1 MSRSFRLINAELDPD
16 SVVFLGDLFDGGRE
30 WAPGWGRSLS
40 VDEKIYLYNLG
51 VIVEPQV
58 QAPAKSRVEEGDFNE
73 RLERLK
79 ELWQIEARQ
88 PGKSSDSQGIRSY
101 AHGEEGRWKKWGNEQ
116 WATEMRRFA
125 KIFFAPGQL
134 YPRSSRSLLS
144 TTERWPSA
152 IGVDNGAENSK
163 KQAYTVLGHKQR
175 KVVSNLPGNHDVGFG
190 SGVQL
195 SVRNRFQGFFGDGN
209 DLYVLGNHTFLS
221 LDTPSLS
228 AYSEFTFTGE
238 TNKEEREKTRFI
250 WEPTY
255 QFLDN
260 LQNLSKPVV
269 GAALSEIFT
278 SVQAPSKDAGATSN
292 GIVKRESSQAQLP
305 VVLLSH
311 VPFFR
316 DQGTD
321 CGPLREKGKAI
332 HVSAGYQYQ
341 NVLTQELTTHI
352 VERVSSSIGDIKQ
365 VFSGDDHDYCD
376 VSFSYDISRAA
387 SASSSTPL
395 WRSVRDITVKS
406 FSWAMGVRKPG
417 FLLVSL
423 WNPIDTNGKNIE
435 GVSQTIQTKSCLLPD
450 QLSIFIRYAS
460 LFGFT
465 LAFLLARAII
475 IALRGSPD
483 DDASSSSSA
492 FRSFSLGRSNSGKGN
507 GFSAP
512 SSSNVSK
519 SHGRH
524 RASSTSTSN
533 NAGGNNPEKLSVQ
546 RSYNAR
552 TRSISPMPLG
562 ETFTHIASMA
572 KNVISQNPSSSQHLS
587 PQVHWDLDGHSDLE
601 SQVSEYED
609 YDDRDDDGDSG
620 SLLKGNDSQAK
631 WKRKPRRTTKA
642 RRALGEFVHSLGWVA
657 LPCAVLYAGLIW
669 NG

>member
-1 MSRSFRLINAELDPD
+1 
-16 SVVFLGDLFDGGRE
+16 
-30 WAPGWGRSLS
+30 
-40 VDEKIYLYNLG
+40 
-51 VIVEPQV
+51 
-58 QAPAKSRVEEGDFNE
+58 
-73 RLERLK
+73 
-79 ELWQIEARQ
+79 
-88 PGKSSDSQGIRSY
+88 
-101 AHGEEGRWKKWGNEQ
+101 
-116 WATEMRRFA
+116 
-125 KIFFAPGQL
+125 
-134 YPRSSRSLLS
+134 
-144 TTERWPSA
+144 
-152 IGVDNGAENSK
+152 
-163 KQAYTVLGHKQR
+163 
-175 KVVSNLPGNHDVGFG
+175 
-190 SGVQL
+190 
-195 SVRNRFQGFFGDGN
+195 VRNRFQGFFGDGN

-228 AYSEFTFTGE
+228 AYSEFTYTGE
-238 TNKEEREKTRFI
+238 TNKEEREKARFI

-260 LQNLSKPVV
+260 LQNLSKPVI
-269 GAALSEIFT
+269 GAALAEIFPNV
-278 SVQAPSKDAGATSN
+278 SASSKVAATTSN
-292 GIVKRESSQAQLP
+292 DIAKRQSSQAQLP

-311 VPFFR
+311 IPFFR

-321 CGPLREKGKAI
+321 CGPFREKGKAI

-352 VERVSSSIGDIKQ
+352 VERVTTSIGDIKQ

-376 VSFSYDISRAA
+376 VSFSYDIRRAA
-387 SASSSTPL
+387 SASSSTPI

-423 WNPIDTNGKNIE
+423 WNPIDANGKNIE
-435 GVSQTIQTKSCLLPD
+435 GVSQTYQTKSCLLPD
-450 QLSIFIRYAS
+450 QLSIFIQYAS
-460 LFGFT
+460 LFGIT
-465 LAFLLARAII
+465 LAFLLARAIF
-475 IALRGSPD
+475 IAMRGSSD
-483 DDASSSSSA
+483 EDAPSSST

-524 RASSTSTSN
+524 RASSTSTST
-533 NAGGNNPEKLSVQ
+533 NAGGNNDPEKLSVQ

-572 KNVISQNPSSSQHLS
+572 KSAITPSTSSQHLS

-620 SLLKGNDSQAK
+620 SFLKGNDSQAK
-631 WKRKPRRTTKA
+631 WKRKPLRTTKA
-642 RRALGEFVHSLGWVA
+642 RRAVGVFVHSLGWLA
-657 LPCAVLYAGLIW
+657 LPCAILYAGLIW

>member
-30 WAPGWGRSLS
+30 WAPSWGRSLS

-51 VIVEPQV
+51 VVVEPKV
-58 QAPAKSRVEEGDFNE
+58 STPEKSRVKEGDFNVP
-73 RLERLK
+73 LERLK
-79 ELWQIEARQ
+79 ERWRIEAKR
-88 PGKSSDSQGIRSY
+88 PGQSGDSQGVRSY
-101 AHGEEGRWKKWGNEQ
+101 VHGEKGRWKKWGNGQ

-125 KIFFAPGQL
+125 RIFFAPGQL
-134 YPRSSRSLLS
+134 YPRSSRMLSS
-144 TTERWPSA
+144 TTESLPSRVA
-152 IGVDNGAENSK
+152 IDNGAEDSK
-163 KQAYTVLGHKQR
+163 KQAYAIQGHRQR

-195 SVRNRFQGFFGDGN
+195 SVRNRFQGFFGEGN
-209 DLYVLGNHTFLS
+209 DLYILGNHTFLS

-238 TNKEEREKTRFI
+238 TNKEEREKARSI

-260 LQNLSKPVV
+260 LQNLSKPVLS
-269 GAALSEIFT
+269 AALAETFPNSPATVMATNNLAER
-278 SVQAPSKDAGATSN
+278 QA
-292 GIVKRESSQAQLP
+292 SQAQLP

-311 VPFFR
+311 IPFFR

-332 HVSAGYQYQ
+332 HVAAGYQYQ

-352 VERVSSSIGDIKQ
+352 VERVSSSVGDITQ

-387 SASSSTPL
+387 SSLSSTPL

-423 WNPIDTNGKNIE
+423 WNPIDASGKNIE
-435 GVSQTIQTKSCLLPD
+435 RVSQTIQTRSCLLPD
-450 QLSIFIRYAS
+450 QLGIFIQYAS
-460 LFGFT
+460 LLGIT
-465 LAFLLARAII
+465 LVVLLARTIF
-475 IALRGSPD
+475 IALRGFPD
-483 DDASSSSSA
+483 EDTPCSSVFAS
-492 FRSFSLGRSNSGKGN
+492 RSTSLGRTNSSKAN

-524 RASSTSTSN
+524 RASSTSTST
-533 NAGGNNPEKLSVQ
+533 NAGGNNNPEKLSVQ

-572 KNVISQNPSSSQHLS
+572 KNAIAPSASASQHLS
-587 PQVHWDLDGHSDLE
+587 PQVHWDLGDAHSDLE
-601 SQVSEYED
+601 SQVDEFED
-609 YDDRDDDGDSG
+609 YDEDDGSSG
-620 SLLKGNDSQAK
+620 SLLGTGKDSQAK
-631 WKRKPRRTTKA
+631 WKRKPRRTS
-642 RRALGEFVHSLGWVA
+642 RMRAALDDFGSSLGWVA
-657 LPCAVLYAGLIW
+657 LPCAILYAGLIW